1 MFTNEKI
8 ITFTKEEFDKF
19 MKAYTFEVV
28 ATDRFDSTR
37 DPHLQP
43 ILKTKL
49 YDLLEDCL
57 SKYYKDDV
65 LVGLKDE
72 WE

>member
-1 MFTNEKI
+1 ML
-8 ITFTKEEFDKF
+8 TFTKEEFDKF

-28 ATDRFDSTR
+28 VTDRLDSTR

-65 LVGLKDE
+65 LAGLKDDE